1 MCYHNPPVEALK
13 KFAIE
18 FLVVGNVHL
27 KGFIMKKRFMG
38 NKIVLGLLASLMAAM
53 SGIGASEASDHP
65 SAKKEQARNYDEIVV
80 IPAGKFIFG
89 KPGATKEISLPAFS
103 IDKYEVT
110 NKQYARFNLDH
121 RYGAGG
127 DNYPVTMV
135 SLNDAIAHCEAL
147 DKRLPT
153 EQEWEKAAR
162 GADGRIYPWG
172 NEFDKVLCITKES
185 STVDGQ
191 PALIAPVGSCER
203 GDSPY
208 GVADMAGNVWEWT
221 SSYDERYSILKG
233 GSFFEGRN
241 SATVFSSLLSIP
253 DDAKDYVGFRCVK
266 DIK

>member
-1 MCYHNPPVEALK
+1 MHN
-13 KFAIE
+13 
-18 FLVVGNVHL
+18 
-27 KGFIMKKRFMG
+27 RFMG
-38 NKIVLGLLASLMAAM
+38 RKAVLGLLTILTAVM
-53 SGIGASEASDHP
+53 SSIGASEASDHP
-65 SAKKEQARNYDEIVV
+65 PAKREPAKNYDEMVT

-110 NKQYARFNLDH
+110 NKQFAKFNLDH
-121 RYGAGG
+121 KYGRGG

-135 SLNDAIAHCEAL
+135 SLNDAVAHCEAL

-162 GADGRIYPWG
+162 GTDGRAYPWG
-172 NEFDKVLCITKES
+172 NEFNKVLCITKES
-185 STVDGQ
+185 SAVEGQ
-191 PALIAPVGSCER
+191 PALIAPVGSCEK
-203 GDSPY
+203 GNSPY

-233 GSFFEGRN
+233 GSFFEGSN
-241 SATVFSSLLSIP
+241 FATTFSSLLSIP